1 MVGLLSI
8 IIPAYNEQERIGP
21 TLDQILCFIKSQPH
35 LTEVI
40 VVDDGSTDGTAD
52 IINDCIEKYLQEGY
66 ELRMVTNRPNRGKGY
81 SVKRGLSEARGEVA
95 LMTDAD
101 LSSPITEAPKLINPI
116 IEGRADI
123 AFGSRALNRKLIG
136 VRQSLV
142 RDLGGR
148 VFNFAL
154 RGITGL
160 NFKDTQ
166 CGFKAFR
173 VEAVRPVFQL
183 QRIEGFG
190 FDPEI
195 LYIAR
200 KRGLRLL
207 EVPVVWNHSEGGT
220 FNPLRDAPKMFADL
234 IRLRLNDIIGRY
246 DGDPLGSRSV
256 PVER

>member
-1 MVGLLSI
+1 MTSFLSI
-8 IIPAYNEQERIGP
+8 IIPAYNEEERIGP
-21 TLDQILCFIKSQPH
+21 TLEQILSFIKSQPYPA
-35 LTEVI
+35 EVI
-40 VVDDGSTDGTAD
+40 VVDDGSTDRTPSIVAD
-52 IINDCIEKYLQEGY
+52 QMKNYSQAGY
-66 ELRMVTNRPNRGKGY
+66 QLRVLTNRPNRGKGY
-81 SVKRGLSEARGEVA
+81 SVKRGLSEASGEVA

-136 VRQSLV
+136 VRQSLI

-148 VFNFAL
+148 AFNLAL
-154 RGITGL
+154 RSITGL
-160 NFKDTQ
+160 KFKDTQ

-173 VEAVRPVFQL
+173 LEAVRPVLQL

-207 EVPVVWNHSEGGT
+207 EVPVAWNHSQGGT

-234 IRLRLNDIIGRY
+234 IGIRLNDIIGRY
-246 DGDPLGSRSV
+246 ESELSRSGSI